1 MNAVTHK
8 PSSHTDH
15 RTNTFKWLLK
25 REFWENRG
33 GFLWAPLITGAI
45 ISLLTAIFAVIG
57 LIRMGNSGLGDT
69 PLQFNDN
76 LAEHARQIGGIGDTA
91 LLVGISLTTL
101 VLAFVVFFYALGCLY
116 DDRRDRSVLFWKSLP
131 ASDLQTVLS
140 KATWALLLAPIVSI
154 LAGVLIGIVLWLI
167 IGAAAAAA
175 GVPSASAIFTHA
187 HPLTVVGNTLT
198 VIPVYLLWAL
208 PAVGWLM
215 LCSAWARSKPFL
227 WAVLIPVLACV
238 MVSMAGVLPGTGIN
252 YGAIWYTLVYRGLLS
267 VVPGSW
273 APASSAFEA
282 NLQGAGSANIQGPA
296 DLMRLMNVSNLDV
309 LGSADL
315 WIGAAIG
322 AAFIALAIYLRRW
335 RELAD

>member
-1 MNAVTHK
+1 MNAVTTHNHK
-8 PSSHTDH
+8 
-15 RTNTFKWLLK
+15 TNTFKWLLK

-33 GFLWAPLITGAI
+33 GFLWAPVITGAI
-45 ISLLTAIFAVIG
+45 VSLLTLVLAVIG
-57 LIRMGNSGLGDT
+57 LVRFNQSHAGDSMR
-69 PLQFNDN
+69 FEGS

-131 ASDLQTVLS
+131 ASDLQMVLS
-140 KATWALLLAPIVSI
+140 KASWALLLAPIISI
-154 LAGVLIGIVLWLI
+154 VVGVAIGIVLWVI
-167 IGAAAAAA
+167 IGAAAALA
-175 GVPSASAIFTHA
+175 GMPNASAIFTHA
-187 HPLTVVGNTLT
+187 NPFSVIGNTLT
-198 VIPVYLLWAL
+198 IVPVYLLWAL

-227 WAVLIPVLACV
+227 WAVLLPVLACV
-238 MVSMAGVLPGTGIN
+238 MVSMVGILPGTDIN
-252 YGAIWYTLVYRGLLS
+252 YGRIWYTLVYRGLMS

-273 APASSAFEA
+273 APASSAFENNMQHA
-282 NLQGAGSANIQGPA
+282 QNSDIQGPA

>member
-1 MNAVTHK
+1 M
-8 PSSHTDH
+8 
-15 RTNTFKWLLK
+15 W

-33 GFLWAPLITGAI
+33 GFLWAPVITGAI
-45 ISLLTAIFAVIG
+45 VSLLTLVLAVIG
-57 LIRMGNSGLGDT
+57 LVRFNQSGAGDSMR
-69 PLQFNDN
+69 FNGS

-131 ASDLQTVLS
+131 ASDLQMVLS
-140 KATWALLLAPIVSI
+140 KASWALLLAPIISI
-154 LAGVLIGIVLWLI
+154 VVGVAIGIVLWVI
-167 IGAAAAAA
+167 IGAAAALA
-175 GVPSASAIFTHA
+175 GMPNASAIFTHA
-187 HPLTVVGNTLT
+187 NPFSVIGNTLT
-198 VIPVYLLWAL
+198 IVPVYLLWAL

-227 WAVLIPVLACV
+227 WAVLLPVLACV
-238 MVSMAGVLPGTGIN
+238 MVSMVGILPGTDIN
-252 YGAIWYTLVYRGLLS
+252 YGRIWYTLVYRGLLS

-273 APASSAFEA
+273 APASGAFEDNMQHA
-282 NLQGAGSANIQGPA
+282 QNSNIQGPA
-296 DLMRLMNVSNLDV
+296 DLMHLMNVSNLDV

-322 AAFIALAIYLRRW
+322 AGFIALAIYLRRW

>member
-1 MNAVTHK
+1 MNAITVPK
-8 PSSHTDH
+8 HT
-15 RTNTFKWLLK
+15 TNTFKWLLK

-45 ISLLTAIFAVIG
+45 VSFLTAVMAVIG
-57 LIRMGNSGLGDT
+57 VVQARRHGDE
-69 PLQFNDN
+69 LQFNIGGDM
-76 LAEHARQIGGIGDTA
+76 AEHARQIGGIGDTA

-131 ASDLQTVLS
+131 ASDLQMVLS

-154 LAGVLIGIVLWLI
+154 VAGVLIGVVLWI
-167 IGAAAAAA
+167 IAGVSLAAA
-175 GVPSASAIFTHA
+175 GVPNASAVFTHA
-187 HPLTVVGNTLT
+187 HPFSVIGNQLTM
-198 VIPVYLLWAL
+198 IPAYLLWAL

-227 WAVLIPVLACV
+227 WAVLLPILACV
-238 MVSMAGVLPGTGIN
+238 MVSMAGVLPGMNIN
-252 YGAIWYTLVYRGLLS
+252 YGAVWYTLVYRGLLS
-267 VVPGSW
+267 VVPGAW
-273 APASSAFEA
+273 LPASSAFEA
-282 NLQGAGSANIQGPA
+282 NMQNAGNGNIQGPA
-296 DLMRLMNVSNLDV
+296 DLMHLMNVSSLDV
-309 LGSADL
+309 LGSSDL

-322 AAFIALAIYLRRW
+322 AAFIAISIYLRRW

>member
-1 MNAVTHK
+1 MNAVATKNH
-8 PSSHTDH
+8 H
-15 RTNTFKWLLK
+15 TNTFKWLLK

-45 ISLLTAIFAVIG
+45 VCFLTAVMAVIG
-57 LIRMGNSGLGDT
+57 IIKFKRSEQGLDFNIGGD
-69 PLQFNDN
+69 

-91 LLVGISLTTL
+91 LLIGISLTTL

-131 ASDLQTVLS
+131 ASDLQIVLS
-140 KATWALLLAPIVSI
+140 KATWALLLAPIVAI
-154 LAGVLIGIVLWLI
+154 VAGVLIGVVLWI
-167 IGAAAAAA
+167 IAGASLAAA
-175 GVPSASAIFTHA
+175 GVPSASAVFTHA
-187 HPLTVVGNTLT
+187 HPFSVIGNQLTM
-198 VIPVYLLWAL
+198 IPVYLLWAL

-227 WAVLIPVLACV
+227 WAVLLPILACV
-238 MVSMAGVLPGTGIN
+238 MVSMAGILPGVGIN
-252 YGAIWYTLVYRGLLS
+252 YGAVWYTLVYRGLLS
-267 VVPGSW
+267 VVPGAW
-273 APASSAFEA
+273 FPASNAFEA
-282 NLQGAGSANIQGPA
+282 NMQNAGNSDIQGPA

-309 LGSADL
+309 LGTPDL

-322 AAFIALAIYLRRW
+322 MAFIAISIYLRRW

>member
-1 MNAVTHK
+1 MNAVIIPNHK
-8 PSSHTDH
+8 
-15 RTNTFKWLLK
+15 TNTFKWLLK

-45 ISLLTAIFAVIG
+45 ISFLTAVFAVIG
-57 LIRMGNSGLGDT
+57 LVRFKRSGTASDMQFDT
-69 PLQFNDN
+69 N
-76 LAEHARQIGGIGDTA
+76 LAEHARQIGGIGDSA
-91 LLVGISLTTL
+91 LLVGITLTTL

-131 ASDLQTVLS
+131 ASDIQIVLS

-154 LAGVLIGIVLWLI
+154 LAGVVIGVTLWLI
-167 IGAAAAAA
+167 IGATAAAA
-175 GVPSASAIFTHA
+175 GIPNASAIFTHA
-187 HPLTVVGNTLT
+187 HPFSVIGNLLTA
-198 VIPVYLLWAL
+198 IPVYLLWAL

-227 WAVLIPVLACV
+227 WAVLIPMLACV
-238 MVSMAGVLPGTGIN
+238 MVSMAGVLPGTNIN
-252 YGAIWYTLVYRGLLS
+252 YGAIWYTLVYRGLFS

-273 APASSAFEA
+273 APASAAFDD
-282 NLQGAGSANIQGPA
+282 NMQRAGNSDIHGPA
-296 DLMRLMNVSNLDV
+296 DLMHLMNVSNLDV
-309 LGSADL
+309 LGSSDL

-322 AAFIALAIYLRRW
+322 AAFVGLAIYVRRW

>member
-1 MNAVTHK
+1 MNAVATQNH
-8 PSSHTDH
+8 HT
-15 RTNTFKWLLK
+15 NKFKWLLK

-45 ISLLTAIFAVIG
+45 ISILTAIFAVIG
-57 LIRMGNSGLGDT
+57 LVRFKNSGMDSD
-69 PLQFNDN
+69 LQFSGNM
-76 LAEHARQIGGIGDTA
+76 AEHARQIGGIGDTA

-116 DDRRDRSVLFWKSLP
+116 DDRRDRSALFWKSLP
-131 ASDLQTVLS
+131 TSDLLMVLS
-140 KATWALLLAPIVSI
+140 KATWALLLAPVLSI
-154 LAGVLIGIVLWLI
+154 AVGVLIGLALWLI
-167 IGAAAAAA
+167 VGVTLAMA
-175 GVPSASAIFTHA
+175 GMPGMSAIFTHA
-187 HPLTVVGNTLT
+187 HPLKVIGNTLT

-238 MVSMAGVLPGTGIN
+238 IVSMSGILPGMDIN
-252 YGAIWYTLVYRGLLS
+252 YGGVWYTLVYRGLLS
-267 VVPGSW
+267 VLPYSW
-273 APASSAFEA
+273 APVSEA
-282 NLQGAGSANIQGPA
+282 AALQVDNADIQGPA
-296 DLMRLMNVSNLDV
+296 DLVHLMNASSLDV
-309 LGSADL
+309 LGSPDL

-322 AAFIALAIYLRRW
+322 AAFIAGAIYLRRW